1 MAKGNYEDSGR
12 LWPNRDK
19 QSEKAPDW
27 TGELTISRATLRRMK
42 EAMDGGEAM
51 KIRIAAWKDENKRN
65 EISLKVSERQG
76 DGSRGGNGG
85 RKEGKSYSDSDNDRP
100 RRDYDRDDRRQDRDF
115 PGDRAMKR
123 NSRNEPDDDVDAW

>member
-51 KIRIAAWKDENKRN
+51 KIRIAAWKDDNKPK
-65 EISLKVSERQG
+65 EISLKVSEPREG
-76 DGSRGGNGG
+76 GGRSRGNGG
-85 RKEGKSYSDSDNDRP
+85 RQEGKSYSDSDNDRP

-123 NSRNEPDDDVDAW
+123 NSRDEPDDDAW

>member
-27 TGELTISRATLRRMK
+27 TGEITISRATLRRMK

-65 EISLKVSERQG
+65 EISLKVSEPREG
-76 DGSRGGNGG
+76 GGRGRSNGG
-85 RKEGKSYSDSDNDRP
+85 RQEGKSYSDSDNDRP

-115 PGDRAMKR
+115 PGDRSMKR
-123 NSRNEPDDDVDAW
+123 NSRDEPEDDVW